1 MGVHTDDWQHDAPY
15 VVLADV
21 IGSRALEDRAAFQE
35 TIDAALETVNDRYGE
50 SIRTPFGLIKGIDE
64 FGGVLGA
71 FAPIYEVMA
80 TVLDRVHPVVVRFG
94 VAQGQIDVGRP
105 GDPITELDGPA
116 FHTAGERLEALDDTD
131 LYVGVETDRA
141 FDPLVENTLNLLV
154 LHRAELTERQVEVIR
169 MYERHGTQQAAATAL
184 GVPQQSISK
193 TLQRAEYNRT
203 RVIREQLRDAL
214 EGLYD

>member
-1 MGVHTDDWQHDAPY
+1 MDVHTDDWGNEVPY

-21 IGSRALEDRAAFQE
+21 IGSRELEDRAAFQE
-35 TIDAALETVNDRYGE
+35 TIDAALETVNGRYAGT
-50 SIRTPFGLIKGIDE
+50 IRTSFELIKGIDE
-64 FGGVLGA
+64 FGGVLGE

-80 TVLDRVHPVVVRFG
+80 IVLDRVHPVEVRFG
-94 VAQGQIDVGRP
+94 IAQGPIDVGGP

-116 FHTAGERLEALDDTD
+116 FHTAGERVEALDRTD
-131 LYVGVETDRA
+131 LYVGIETGRA
-141 FDPLVENTLNLLV
+141 FDSLVENTLNLLV